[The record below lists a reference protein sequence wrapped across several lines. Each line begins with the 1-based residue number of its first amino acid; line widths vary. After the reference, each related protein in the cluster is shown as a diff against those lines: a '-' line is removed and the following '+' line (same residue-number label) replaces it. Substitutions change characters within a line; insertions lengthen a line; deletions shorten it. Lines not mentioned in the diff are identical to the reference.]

1 MELCSVLCGSLDAR
15 GVWGRMD
22 TWLWMAES
30 LCCPPEII
38 TTLVIYCT
46 PIQNKKLKKEK
57 LICYIRV
64 YILKRNPG
72 FSFIHVVFNT
82 TPIIL
87 LLWRVFISK
96 VMILAFIF
104 SWQHHGPKGQ
114 QVHTAADQEGR
125 AGDLGRDAVE
135 PGWTG
140 QGQVAAGDQG
150 REDPCRARA
159 GENWCPGIGPGSC
172 GCRRGSRCVRE
183 ALSMENNVLPA
194 LLLSVSQAKVAMG

>member
-1 MELCSVLCGSLDAR
+1 MTHGTLLSVMWQPGWEGSL
-15 GVWGRMD
+15 GEMD

-38 TTLVIYCT
+38 TTLVIYYT
-46 PIQNKKLKKEK
+46 PIRNKKLRKEK

-64 YILKRNPG
+64 YILKRNPV

-87 LLWRVFISK
+87 LLWRVFIPK

-104 SWQHHGPKGQ
+104 SWQHRGPKGQ

-140 QGQVAAGDQG
+140 QGQVAAGDQCRGGSMQDSSWGQLVPRG
-150 REDPCRARA
+150 RTGQLRVQKRRSLCQ
-159 GENWCPGIGPGSC
+159 GSSIH
-172 GCRRGSRCVRE
+172 G
-183 ALSMENNVLPA
+183 
-194 LLLSVSQAKVAMG
+194 K